1 MAKGEGK
8 KLKVFQTR
16 VGFHDV
22 VVASASRAAALRAFG
37 TRRDLFAQGLASVV
51 DEPKIIEIALAHPER
66 PLRRPAGSSQPFA
79 IDPARPQ
86 VSEIDPD
93 GATAAKRRAGRP
105 RPKPDRS
112 RLTAAE
118 AALARLDSD
127 HAGRATKIGQAIRE
141 VATQEEALRTR
152 KMSLEQQAKDEERS
166 WKRSRAEASKT
177 VDRERRAFERSGGKA

>member
-1 MAKGEGK
+1 MAKGAGK

-16 VGFHDV
+16 IGFHDV

-51 DEPKIIEIALAHPER
+51 EDPKIIEIALAHPET
-66 PLRRPAGSSQPFA
+66 PLRRPAGSTQPFA
-79 IDPARPQ
+79 LDPARPQ

-93 GATAAKRRAGRP
+93 GAAAPKRRTGRV

-118 AALARLDSD
+118 AALAKLDSEHD
-127 HAGRATKIGQAIRE
+127 ERATKIGQAIRE
-141 VATQEEALRTR
+141 VATQEEALRNR
-152 KMSLEQQAKDEERS
+152 KASLELQAKDEERS
-166 WKRSRAEASKT
+166 WKRDRALAEKAME
-177 VDRERRAFERSGGKA
+177 RERRAFEKAGGKT